1 MQSQQV
7 VNNLEKVC
15 AMLFMGCRLGS
26 DIASF
31 SGVES
36 QQVDGARMGDLEPHI
51 IDKQNIAA
59 IYQIISSCRA
69 DDCEDC
75 EIINRS
81 VISFALVVIEFST
94 KPKG

>member
-1 MQSQQV
+1 
-7 VNNLEKVC
+7 
-15 AMLFMGCRLGS
+15 MLFMGRRLGS
-26 DIASF
+26 DIARLPF
-31 SGVES
+31 IFGSGKPAGA
-36 QQVDGARMGDLEPHI
+36 GARVGDLEPHI